1 MAELTLLHD
10 TIAQVAD
17 DVMGVFRDAGL
28 LAEHP
33 AIEQKIQRF
42 LDSIEAYI
50 VKREARNASRE
61 SSEE

>member
-10 TIAQVAD
+10 TIAGVND
-17 DVMGVFRDAGL
+17 EVVEVFRDAGL

-33 AIEQKIQRF
+33 VIEQKIQRF
-42 LDSIEAYI
+42 LDGIEAYI
-50 VKREARNASRE
+50 VKREAKNASRE